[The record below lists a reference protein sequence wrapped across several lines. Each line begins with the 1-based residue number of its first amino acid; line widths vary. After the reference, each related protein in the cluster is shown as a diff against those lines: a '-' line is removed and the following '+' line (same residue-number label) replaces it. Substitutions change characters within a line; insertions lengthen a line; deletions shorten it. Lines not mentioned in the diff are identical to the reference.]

1 MNHPQSHSVNHLS
14 RISKRYKG
22 LDTTP
27 EPPIQ
32 GTPPLTESR
41 TLVFIDAGVSEQQT
55 LLDAL
60 TPDTE
65 AIVLDGDRDGIDQIM
80 EAIAGRTN
88 IDSIHL
94 VSHGSSGRVQLGTTQ
109 LDAETL
115 DAYLPQWQNLRAALS
130 EGADILLYGCNVGTS
145 DAGITFLQKLAELTG
160 ADIAASDDL
169 TGSAELNGNWTLEVR
184 TGNIEAPLPFQSEA
198 IAGYNALLAEKIY
211 TVNAEDVNDL
221 ITKITAANNDG
232 QDSIINLGG
241 GTYTLT
247 DFDNSLLGANGLP
260 SIQTDKLTING
271 NGAQIVR
278 AQGASGF
285 RIFHVG
291 ANAHLTLNNLTV
303 KNGWA
308 NIPSTPE
315 NNNTSDGGGIYN
327 AGTLTLKQSTITGN
341 RAEDDGGG
349 INNAGTLTVIDSSIS
364 NNVAKDEGGGIRHT
378 DNQFLTV
385 IGSTINNNEAGKHG
399 GGIQNSSTADISNT
413 TISNNRAANDGGGLY
428 SEGNLTVNHSTI
440 AFNTADRDGKDT
452 GNGGGI
458 FNFNNEEA
466 RSYFDISHT
475 IVAGNTDNSPGD
487 VHRDISG
494 PVSRAEYN
502 LIGDWTGIQNLTAD
516 TNYSFKSLGVSDIN
530 AVITPTLALNGAP
543 TGSPLTHALTLG
555 SPAID
560 LGDLNLNTDL
570 VTDQRGNP
578 FQREVGEAIDIG
590 AYEKQVLP
598 VITEIM
604 YHPRNDQ
611 PHWEW
616 VEIYNPTDQPLDLT
630 GFVFANAGANLEAA
644 NINGGTIAAGKT
656 GILFNTNLSPEAFK
670 AGWDTGEIP
679 LIPVSNWP
687 ELGLGNTSDRIGLWR
702 NFSNYTLGFT
712 TAIDEVAYDTTG
724 GWPTP
729 SPGASLY
736 LNSLTFSEED
746 LRTANDNG
754 SNWLTSAIGQPGE
767 PTAVVAKAY
776 ESTLAGTNSGL
787 DIGSPGPT
795 DSIPPG
801 FKDFMAQEVTTVGGT
816 TYSFSVTFTDNRA
829 IDWSTLDI
837 GDILVTGPKNESLQ
851 VTAIA
856 TPNYTGNSPGINV
869 TYQITPPGGRWDKSD
884 NGTYTVTLQRNQVT
898 DTTGNAIAAELGSF
912 LVNINNTPPTL
923 ETLNQTSP
931 QNTPFFFKPEYFT
944 NQFTDADGDTL
955 QTISITSLPTTGT
968 LLLDGKPIQ
977 NPQEIPLTDIQKLS
991 FVPNEKFNGPVSFTW
1006 NGFDGTDYAKTDSTV
1021 NLNINANTPPTLET
1035 LNQTGTKN
1043 TPFFFK
1049 PEYFTNQFTDA
1060 DGDTLKT
1067 ISITSLPTN
1076 GTLILD
1082 GKPIQ
1087 NPGEIALTDIQKLS
1101 FVPNENFNGPVSFTW
1116 NGFDGTDYA
1125 KTDSTVNLNINAPPI
1140 LLNPLDNQTT
1150 TPGTN
1155 FNFPIPNNTFYDA
1168 DIIAFKDRLTYTVTL
1183 ANGNPI
1189 PDWLTFKDDGTFTG
1203 TPGRTDIGTL
1213 PIIVTVTDQ
1222 SGASITDTFD
1232 LTIQSPNGGG
1242 GTGGGNTGGSNSPGT
1257 GTGTGTDGGSNN
1269 PGTGTG
1275 NTGTGTNGGSNNP
1288 GTGPGT
1294 DGGNNPGTG
1303 TGNTGTGTDSGNNL
1317 GTGTGTGTDGG
1328 NNLGTGTGTGTDG
1341 GSNNPGTGTGT
1352 GNTGSDGSSNN
1363 PGTGTGTGT
1372 DGGSNNPGTGT
1383 GTGTDGGSNN
1393 PGTGTGTGT
1402 DGGSN
1407 NPGTGTG
1414 NTGTG
1419 SDGSNNLGTGT
1430 GNTGTGSDGGN
1441 NPGTNGG
1448 NGNSPLIP
1456 DSPVNGDRPES
1467 ENPPANPPNGIPHTN
1482 STNTCNP
1489 VPSDPSPSGGCKCP
1503 VPPPPEIIFYGPQD
1517 RPPVEIFLFGTE
1529 ENDVIFGDDRHEGI
1543 LGFAG
1548 HDFLWG
1554 KGGTDVLYGDT
1565 GDDYMLG
1572 GVGSE
1577 FPVGPGIDRD
1587 RIEGGKGNDFINGN
1601 EGNDTL
1607 YGGRENDIIHGGKDD
1622 DLILG
1627 NLDNDILYGD
1637 LGNDTILG
1645 GNGSETPIGPDGD
1658 RDLIFGNRGNDL
1670 INGNE
1675 GDDTIYSGKDDDIAY
1690 GGKDNDLIYGDLGN
1704 DILMGDQGDDSLFG
1718 GTSDPNVPDIGG
1730 RDLIYGGDGNDFI
1743 NGNQGDD
1750 TLHGGNGN
1758 DTIHGGKDHDI
1769 VCGSAGDDLLFGDLG
1784 DDTLY
1789 GEDGNDTI
1797 RGGIG
1802 SDVPLGSVG
1811 DRDFL
1816 CAGAGDDWLE
1826 GNAGNDTLIG
1836 GSGNDTLYGGKDD
1849 DLLYGGDGDD
1859 FLSGDLGN
1867 DTLTGGTGRDR
1878 FVVQSGFGTDL
1889 IADFTPGEDSFVLGE
1904 GLTFNLLNFFSYQCG
1919 TAIALGD
1926 EILAIAKGIEPQTMV
1941 AEYFIPLT

>member
-1 MNHPQSHSVNHLS
+1 MNHPQSSQVNHLP

-32 GTPPLTESR
+32 GTRPLTESR

-115 DAYLPQWQNLRAALS
+115 DAYLPQWQVLRAALS

-145 DAGITFLQKLAELTG
+145 DAGITFLQKLAALTG

-169 TGSAELNGNWTLEVR
+169 TGSAKLNGNWTLEVSQ
-184 TGNIEAPLPFQSEA
+184 GNIETPVPFQSEA
-198 IAGYNALLAEKIY
+198 IAGYNALLPEPY
-211 TVNAEDVNDL
+211 TVNAEDVADL
-221 ITKITAANNDG
+221 IKKITAANNDE
-232 QDSIINLGG
+232 QDSIINLEKGI
-241 GTYTLT
+241 YNLT
-247 DFDNSLLGANGLP
+247 KIDNDILGANGLP
-260 SIQTDKLTING
+260 SIQTGKLTING
-271 NGAQIVR
+271 NGAKIVR
-278 AQGASGF
+278 DPGAAFDF

-291 ANAHLTLNNLTV
+291 ANADLTLNNLTIE
-303 KNGWA
+303 NGLA
-308 NIPSTPE
+308 NTTE
-315 NNNTSDGGGIYN
+315 TNGSDGGGIYN

-378 DNQFLTV
+378 DNQLLTV
-385 IGSTINNNEAGKHG
+385 IGSTINDNEAGKNG

-413 TISNNRAANDGGGLY
+413 TISKNRAANDGGGLY

-440 AFNTADRDGKDT
+440 AFNTADRDGNDT

-487 VHRDISG
+487 VHWDISG
-494 PVSRAEYN
+494 PVSNAEYN
-502 LIGDWTGIQNLTAD
+502 MIGDWTGIQNLSDD
-516 TNYSFKSLGVSDIN
+516 TNYSFKSLNVGDIN
-530 AVITPTLALNGAP
+530 AVINPTLALNGAP
-543 TGSPLTHALTLG
+543 VGSPLTHALTLG
-555 SPAID
+555 SRAID
-560 LGDLNLNTDL
+560 LGDPNLNTEL

-578 FQREVGEAIDIG
+578 FQREVGKAIDIG

-611 PHWEW
+611 PNWEW

-644 NINGGTIAAGKT
+644 NITRGTIAAGKT
-656 GILFNTNLSPEAFK
+656 GILFNANLSSDAFK
-670 AGWDTGEIP
+670 AAWDTGAIP

-702 NFSNYTLGFT
+702 NFSSYSQGFT
-712 TAIDEVAYDTTG
+712 TALDEVAYDTTG
-724 GWPTP
+724 LWPKP
-729 SPGASLY
+729 SAGASLY
-736 LNSLTFSEED
+736 LNPLTFSQED
-746 LRTANDNG
+746 LRTGNNNG
-754 SNWLTSAIGQPGE
+754 NNWLTSAIGQPGE

-776 ESTLAGTNSGL
+776 ESTLTDTHSGL

-795 DSIPPG
+795 DLDPPG
-801 FKDFMAQEVTTVGGT
+801 FKDFKVEKVTTAGGT
-816 TYSFSVTFTDNRA
+816 TYSFTVTFTDNRA

-851 VTAIA
+851 VTPIA
-856 TPNYTGNSPGINV
+856 TPNPTGNSPEINV
-869 TYQITPPGGRWDKSD
+869 TYQITPPGGRWDKGD
-884 NGTYTVTLQRNQVT
+884 NGTYTVTLQTNQVT
-898 DTTGNAIAAELGSF
+898 DTTGNAIAGQLGSF
-912 LVNINNTPPTL
+912 VVNINNTPPTL
-923 ETLNQTSP
+923 KPLNQTGTK
-931 QNTPFFFKPEYFT
+931 NTPFLFKPEDFANQFTDPDGDTLQGISITSLPTTGTLFLDGLAIQNPREIPLADIQKLSFVPNENFNGPVSFNWNGFDGTDYASTESTVNLNLNANTPPTLKPLNQTGTKNTSFFFKPEDFA

-955 QTISITSLPTTGT
+955 QTISITSLPTNGT
-968 LLLDGKPIQ
+968 LFLDGNPIQ
-977 NPQEIPLTDIQKLS
+977 NVREI
-991 FVPNEKFNGPVSFTW
+991 
-1006 NGFDGTDYAKTDSTV
+1006 
-1021 NLNINANTPPTLET
+1021 
-1035 LNQTGTKN
+1035 
-1043 TPFFFK
+1043 
-1049 PEYFTNQFTDA
+1049 
-1060 DGDTLKT
+1060 
-1067 ISITSLPTN
+1067 SL
-1076 GTLILD
+1076 
-1082 GKPIQ
+1082 
-1087 NPGEIALTDIQKLS
+1087 ADIQKLS

-1116 NGFDGTDYA
+1116 NGFDGTDYS
-1125 KTDSTVNLNINAPPI
+1125 KTPSTVNLNINAPPI
-1140 LLNPLDNQTT
+1140 LLNPLENQTL
-1150 TPGTN
+1150 TPGIN
-1155 FNFPIPNNTFYDA
+1155 FNFSIPPNTFDDA

-1183 ANGNPI
+1183 ANGNRL

-1213 PIIVTVTDQ
+1213 PIIVTATDQ

-1232 LTIQSPNGGG
+1232 LIIQSPNAGG
-1242 GTGGGNTGGSNSPGT
+1242 GTGGGNTGGTNNPGT
-1257 GTGTGTDGGSNN
+1257 GTGNTGSNNPGTGTGTDGGSNN
-1269 PGTGTG
+1269 SGTV
-1275 NTGTGTNGGSNNP
+1275 TGTNGGNNNNP
-1288 GTGPGT
+1288 GTT
-1294 DGGNNPGTG
+1294 T
-1303 TGNTGTGTDSGNNL
+1303 
-1317 GTGTGTGTDGG
+1317 
-1328 NNLGTGTGTGTDG
+1328 
-1341 GSNNPGTGTGT
+1341 
-1352 GNTGSDGSSNN
+1352 
-1363 PGTGTGTGT
+1363 
-1372 DGGSNNPGTGT
+1372 
-1383 GTGTDGGSNN
+1383 
-1393 PGTGTGTGT
+1393 
-1402 DGGSN
+1402 
-1407 NPGTGTG
+1407 
-1414 NTGTG
+1414 
-1419 SDGSNNLGTGT
+1419 
-1430 GNTGTGSDGGN
+1430 
-1441 NPGTNGG
+1441 GTNGG
-1448 NGNSPLIP
+1448 NNNLGTVTGNGSEGGNNNLGTVTGNGSEGGNNNLGTVTGNGSEGGNNNPGTITANGTEGGNNNPGTVTGNGTEGGNNNPGTVTGNGTEGGNNNPGTVTGNGSEGGNNNPGTVTGNGSEGGNNNLGTEGDSGNSPLTP
-1456 DSPVNGDRPES
+1456 DSAVNGDRPES
-1467 ENPPANPPNGIPHTN
+1467 ENPPANPPNGVPHTS

-1489 VPSDPSPSGGCKCP
+1489 LPSDPSQNSGCKCP

-1517 RPPVEIFLFGTE
+1517 RPPVDIFLFGTE

-1543 LGFAG
+1543 LGFPG
-1548 HDFLWG
+1548 LDFLWG
-1554 KGGTDVLYGDT
+1554 KGGNDVLYGDT

-1577 FPVGPGIDRD
+1577 YPVGPGIDRD

-1622 DLILG
+1622 DLIFG

-1658 RDLIFGNRGNDL
+1658 RDVIFGNRGNDL

-1675 GDDTIYSGKDDDIAY
+1675 GEDTIYSGKDDDIAY
-1690 GGKDNDLIYGDLGN
+1690 GGKDNDLIYGDLGS

-1789 GEDGNDTI
+1789 GEDGNDTM

-1802 SDVPLGSVG
+1802 SDAPIGSVG

-1816 CAGAGDDWLE
+1816 CAGTGDDWLE

-1849 DLLYGGDGDD
+1849 DLLYGGDGED

-1867 DTLTGGTGRDR
+1867 DTLTGGAGRDR
-1878 FVVQSGFGTDL
+1878 FVVQSGSGTDT
-1889 IADFTPGEDSFVLGE
+1889 IADFTPGEDWFVLGE
-1904 GLTFNLLNFFSYQCG
+1904 GLTFNLLNFFSSNCG

-1926 EILAIAKGIEPQTMV
+1926 EILAIAKGIEPEMMV
-1941 AEYFIPLT
+1941 ADYFIPLT